1 MPWDVYERSQGY
13 HDLVFALALRE
24 SELNSGTSA
33 PKRRKTG
40 AGKGRPAGKQGR

>member
-24 SELNSGTSA
+24 SELNKSKTPAKSRG
-33 PKRRKTG
+33 RKVRTVSRG
-40 AGKGRPAGKQGR
+40 GGVSE